1 MKKRIITL
9 AITVALA
16 TTNVSAYVAEIPR
29 ESTPLNMTEN
39 QI

>member
-1 MKKRIITL
+1 MKKRIIT
-9 AITVALA
+9 LA